1 LQKSSEPASLQLLQ
15 KSPPETN
22 QEPFNL
28 SSTRNQH
35 QQNQHFPWLQESLLL
50 LQSAILN
57 HTKKKKTI
65 LPDFFRVLCL
75 VFNLEKKKRALPG
88 ERERERERE
97 EQEGKKEKKTKKKP
111 MIMMFLS
118 LENSNRDYLGM
129 QSKWW
134 L

>member
-50 LQSAILN
+50 PQSAILN

-88 ERERERERE
+88 ERERERERDRE
-97 EQEGKKEKKTKKKP
+97 RERGTRRQKGKKNKKKTHDNDVSIIRKLK
-111 MIMMFLS
+111 
-118 LENSNRDYLGM
+118 
-129 QSKWW
+129 
-134 L
+134 